1 MALPFLE
8 GLKYL
13 KLLQYIQKLNPD
25 IFNKNWF
32 WVCIF
37 FISQDFQVTISDLL
51 QNVSPLWSWT
61 VQHFAYLQTHVW
73 YRNQIFPQ
81 APPLKGPT
89 YSVFWEHTKTAVTEQ
104 TSQQKIP
111 KAAFFPPWSSALG
124 SYVVRSLLL
133 FWNQWKVKLRTNV
146 HKTASVEFKC

>member
-51 QNVSPLWSWT
+51 QNVPPLWSWT

-89 YSVFWEHTKTAVTEQ
+89 YSVFWEHTT
-104 TSQQKIP
+104 P
-111 KAAFFPPWSSALG
+111 KLQWQSKPPNKKYLKLHFFPLEA
-124 SYVVRSLLL
+124 LLL
-133 FWNQWKVKLRTNV
+133 VLMWLGLSCFSETSGR
-146 HKTASVEFKC
+146 